1 MRKPQL
7 RVAVVDDEAPVR
19 KALRRLLCAA
29 GLEAETFASGQE
41 FLEWLKTHHTDCLV
55 LDLQM
60 PGLTGFEVQQHLLRT
75 GVRLPVVIITGHDEP
90 TIHAQCLS
98 AGAAAYL
105 CKPLD
110 DETLLAA
117 ITQAV
122 DNAPPLHQA

>member
-7 RVAVVDDEAPVR
+7 RVAVVDDEASVR
-19 KALRRLLCAA
+19 KALRRLLCAS
-29 GLEAETFASGQE
+29 GLAAETFASGQE
-41 FLEWLKTHHTDCLV
+41 FLEWRKNHRVDCVV

-60 PGLTGFEVQQHLLRT
+60 PGLTGLEVQQHLLRA

-90 TIHAQCLS
+90 TTHAQCLS

-110 DETLLAA
+110 DEVLLAA
-117 ITQAV
+117 ISQAV
-122 DNAPPLHQA
+122 DNAPPYPRA